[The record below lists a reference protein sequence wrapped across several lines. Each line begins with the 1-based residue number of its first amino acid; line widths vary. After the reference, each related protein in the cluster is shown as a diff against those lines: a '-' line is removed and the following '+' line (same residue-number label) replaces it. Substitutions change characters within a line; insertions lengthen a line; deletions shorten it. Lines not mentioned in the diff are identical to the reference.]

1 MRIYLVLLS
10 LALLQQEG
18 RARPEAAGCK
28 SPEALRVAEEAL
40 EQVNQDRTHGYI
52 LSLNRLYDISHTP
65 DKQKGAL
72 LYKLS
77 IDVME
82 TKCHVISRK
91 PWKQCAVR
99 GMGGV
104 PVYGECQVSVHVD
117 SEVKLQSYTCALREV
132 SDRDMVRDCSHCPTA
147 DDVNDPDVRE
157 LANLS
162 LQRFNKESRLGN
174 HFRLENITKA
184 RSQLVFGP
192 SYIVEFIIV
201 ETVCSK
207 NTQPDA
213 VKDCPP
219 MDCQFA
225 HRGFCVGS
233 HMADDDLSEIR
244 LPEGQKGN
252 SSVEVECEIYEP
264 QAAAAEEQAHAEA
277 GHEHVGHQHN
287 NHTHLHPHEHLHSA
301 TPTATAVSGAR
312 SSLGTVVN
320 GMPVRS
326 DPAARF
332 CPSPRK
338 HYVSSLIGD
347 EGNFALVD
355 FDWLGSKYPRY

>member
-132 SDRDMVRDCSHCPTA
+132 SDMDMVRQCPDCPTA
-147 DDVNDPDVRE
+147 DDVNDPHVRE
-157 LANLS
+157 AANLS
-162 LQRFNKESRLGN
+162 LQKFNKESRLSN
-174 HFRLENITKA
+174 HFRLENITGA
-184 RSQLVFGP
+184 SSQWVF
-192 SYIVEFIIV
+192 SSIYFVDFIIV

-225 HRGFCVGS
+225 HRGFCFGS
-233 HMADDDLSEIR
+233 HMEMR
-244 LPEGQKGN
+244 FPGGQMDN